1 MNFIKIILST
11 YIFVL
16 LHSNN
21 IIAQNPQLSN
31 QGALISVKSAAF
43 LSVRGNVV
51 NANNGSFHN
60 TDTIHVFG
68 DWENNASN
76 EAFINSGSGVVTL
89 RGSDQRVKGSNITRF
104 YDLRLQNSGVKYGEI
119 DIYVDGFLRLTDR
132 ELNMDTNVVHLFN
145 VNPTSLTSGPI
156 PSYGF
161 VSALGNGGLSRSMTF
176 STDYVYFLGSSQGIR
191 RFRPI
196 HIRPE
201 NPNSNVYKARFAN
214 NDPNIDNYD
223 RTSKSFEICEVNPN
237 YYHKISRTSGNSA
250 AFVDFFVD
258 SITDGNFNG
267 LAHWKNA
274 QWNDESEM
282 STRPNFYGLN
292 KLSADSV
299 VRDFTPD
306 PFALVKLSPPIELIA
321 SENPI
326 CDNQILNLTAIGNY
340 SNYNFVVDSL
350 LLQSGSASNFQT
362 TLSQSVPVWVTA
374 NNANCGRTSD
384 IMYVSV
390 LSSPTAVA
398 SQDTIILEGTAAN
411 IYAQGGDFYEWSPTN
426 NVACNVCPFTSVR
439 PDSTT
444 AYIIRVENLDG
455 CYDYDTVVVTVKK
468 DLEQLLFIPNVITPN
483 NDGFNDYWHIENI
496 QFFPSNKLVILNR
509 WGDLVY
515 ESLYYNND
523 WNGEY
528 GNGQLPSGTYY
539 YILDLGPGYGVFKG
553 DVTIIRK

>member
-1 MNFIKIILST
+1 MNSYKLILSF
-11 YIFVL
+11 YFFFFLLFVDL
-16 LHSNN
+16 L
-21 IIAQNPQLSN
+21 AQNPQLSN

-43 LSVRGNVV
+43 LSVRGSVL
-51 NANNGSFHN
+51 NAHNGSFHN

-68 DWENNASN
+68 DWENNANN
-76 EAFINSGSGVVTL
+76 EAFANRGSGVVTF
-89 RGSDQRVKGSNITRF
+89 RGNDQRIKGTNITRF

-145 VNPTSLTSGPI
+145 INPTSLTSGPI

-176 STDYVYFLGSSQGIR
+176 TTDYVYFLGSSQGLR

-201 NPNSNVYKARFAN
+201 NPNSNIYIARFAN
-214 NDPNIDNYD
+214 NDASLDNYD
-223 RTSKSFEICEVNPN
+223 RNSRSFEICEVNPN
-237 YYHKISRTSGNSA
+237 FYHKIERTSGTSA
-250 AFVDFFVD
+250 AFVDFFID
-258 SITDGNFNG
+258 TLTDGNFNG

-274 QWNDESEM
+274 QWNDVSEM
-282 STRPNFYGLN
+282 YSSTNTYFLN

-299 VRDFTPD
+299 VRDFLPN
-306 PFALVKLSPPIELIA
+306 PFALVKLSPSIELLA
-321 SENPI
+321 NENPI
-326 CDNQILNLTAIGNY
+326 CDNEMLNLTANGNY
-340 SNYNFVVDSL
+340 SNFNFIVDSL
-350 LLQSGSASNFQT
+350 LLQSGSSSEYQT

-374 NNANCGRTSD
+374 NNASCGRTSD
-384 IMYVSV
+384 TLFISV
-390 LSSPTAVA
+390 LPSPTAVA
-398 SQDTIILEGTAAN
+398 SQDTIILESTAAN
-411 IYAQGGDFYEWSPTN
+411 IYAQGGDFYEWSPTF

-455 CYDYDTVVVTVKK
+455 CFDYDTVFVTVKK

-483 NDGFNDYWHIENI
+483 NDGFNDFWHIENI

-515 ESLYYNND
+515 ESLYYNNN

-528 GNGQLPSGTYY
+528 GNGLLPAGTYY
-539 YILDLGPGYGVFKG
+539 YILDLGQEYGIFKG